1 MLEARAHRELRVVG
15 HRLGR
20 GSAQVALHVPREEGE
35 ARVGRRLLDLV
46 RVRVRVRV
54 RVKVRVR
61 GRVRVKG
68 RVRVRVR
75 VRFRV
80 KVRARVRVRARRL
93 LDLVG
98 LADDDVEESSR
109 VVARVLTGKHAG

>member
-1 MLEARAHRELRVVG
+1 VREGER
-15 HRLGR
+15 
-20 GSAQVALHVPREEGE
+20 REE
-35 ARVGRRLLDLV
+35 RVLDLV

-80 KVRARVRVRARRL
+80 KVRARVMVRVGRL

-98 LADDDVEESSR
+98 LADDDVEEGAR
-109 VVARVLTGKHAG
+109 VVARVLTWLGLGIGSG

>member
-1 MLEARAHRELRVVG
+1 MFRLGLWLGFAG
-15 HRLGR
+15 GISHRLGR
-20 GSAQVALHVPREEGE
+20 GGAQVALHVPREEGE

-61 GRVRVKG
+61 V
-68 RVRVRVR
+68 
-75 VRFRV
+75 
-80 KVRARVRVRARRL
+80 RRL

-98 LADDDVEESSR
+98 LADDNVEESSR
-109 VVARVLTGKHAG
+109 VVARVLTGKDAG